1 MIVVAELKKPCTDK
15 ERANFIVE
23 NNHQKGYQI
32 KETKIHIQAWGFT
45 EEELKEQKKQQE
57 EQQAQAEYEQSRL
70 PNVEETLMDLAMIDE
85 EYDNSLLEVAD
96 YIVSLEERIIAL
108 EEKLNG

>member
-1 MIVVAELKKPCTDK
+1 MELKAEIKNYTK
-15 ERANFIVE
+15 AQKLKFIIE
-23 NNHQKGYQI
+23 NNHQKGFVI
-32 KETKIHIQAWGFT
+32 KYEGNSIQAWGFT
-45 EEELKEQKKQQE
+45 EEELEEQKRQQE

-70 PNVEETLMDLAMIDE
+70 PTAEETLMDLATIDE
-85 EYDNSLLEVAD
+85 EHDNSLLEVTD